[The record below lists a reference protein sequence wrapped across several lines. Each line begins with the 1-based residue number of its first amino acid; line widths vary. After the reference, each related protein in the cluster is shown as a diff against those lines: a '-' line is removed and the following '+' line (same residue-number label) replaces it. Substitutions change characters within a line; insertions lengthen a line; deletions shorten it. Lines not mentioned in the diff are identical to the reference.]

1 MPQKIYIA
9 AKGIITALGNNLSE
23 NKKALFESKDT
34 IDVLS
39 RLKTNHQLPAAEIQ
53 FSNEELAQRV
63 GLEATITRT
72 ALLSMLAAKEAFD
85 NFDLENKMSFKGGF
99 ISSNTVGGMDKSED
113 FIIDFLQDQSMG
125 KLHQIIH
132 HDSGASS
139 EIVADK
145 LGIKDVVSTIS
156 TACSSAANA
165 IIYAS
170 RLIRHGQLD
179 WCIAGGTDSLS
190 RFTVNGFN
198 SLMILDKNKCRPFD
212 DTREGLNL
220 GEGAGYVVL
229 VSEAIADMMKSKP
242 TIYLAGYCNANDAY
256 HQTASSPEGIGNYMA
271 MQGALK
277 NAGLSPSDIDY
288 INLHGTGTQNNDS
301 SEAAAIERLF
311 GENIPPYSST
321 KSMTGH
327 TLAACGAIE
336 AIFSAMTLE
345 ENLLPNSL
353 RFSQQ
358 MAGTKTIPTTSS
370 LSKKVQHAMSN
381 SFGFGGNCSTLIFSK
396 TTI

>member
-9 AKGIITALGNNLSE
+9 ARGIITALGNDLSE
-23 NKKALFESKDT
+23 NKTALFGEKDT
-34 IDVLS
+34 ITTLT
-39 RLKTNHQLPAAEIQ
+39 RLNTKQAFPAAEVHL
-53 FSNEELAQRV
+53 SNESLAEKA
-63 GLEATITRT
+63 GLDITITRT
-72 ALLSMLAAKEAFD
+72 ALLSMLAAKEAFA
-85 NFDLENKMSFKGGF
+85 NFELANKMSFRGGF
-99 ISSNTVGGMDKSED
+99 ISANTVGGMDKSED
-113 FIIDFLQDQSMG
+113 FIIDFLQDRSMG
-125 KLHQIIH
+125 KLNQVVH
-132 HDSGASS
+132 HDCGAST
-139 EIVADK
+139 EIVAEK

-229 VSEAIADMMKSKP
+229 VSETLANKMKTKP
-242 TIYLAGYCNANDAY
+242 NIYLSGYCNANDAY
-256 HQTASSPEGIGNYMA
+256 HQTASSPEGIGNFMA

-277 NAGLSPSDIDY
+277 NAGLQAADIDY

-327 TLAACGAIE
+327 TLAACGGIE
-336 AIFSAMTLE
+336 AIFSTMALE
-345 ENLLPNSL
+345 ENRLPANL

-358 MAGTKTIPTTSS
+358 MVGTKAEPITTP
-370 LSKKVQHAMSN
+370 LSKNVQHVMSN
-381 SFGFGGNCSTLIFSK
+381 SFGFGGNCTTLVFSKSTL
-396 TTI
+396 

>member
-9 AKGIITALGNNLSE
+9 AKGIITALGNDLSE
-23 NKKALFESKDT
+23 NKTALFEAKDAIAILT
-34 IDVLS
+34 
-39 RLKTNHQLPAAEIQ
+39 RLKTNQQLPAAEVL
-53 FSNEELAQRV
+53 FTNEELAQRAD
-63 GLEATITRT
+63 LDSSITRT
-72 ALLSMLAAKEAFD
+72 ALLSMLAAKEALD
-85 NFDLENKMSFKGGF
+85 NFELENKMSFKSGF

-113 FIIDFLQDQSMG
+113 FIVDFLQDSSLG
-125 KLHQIIH
+125 KLNQVVH
-132 HDSGASS
+132 HDCGAST

-145 LGIKDVVSTIS
+145 LGIKEVVTTIS

-229 VSEAIADMMKSKP
+229 VSEKIANRMKNKP
-242 TIYLAGYCNANDAY
+242 NIYLAGYCNANDAF
-256 HQTASSPEGIGNYMA
+256 HQTASSPEGMGNFMA

-277 NAGLSPSDIDY
+277 SAGLLPADIDY

-311 GENIPPYSST
+311 GENLPPYSST

-327 TLAACGAIE
+327 TLAACGGIE
-336 AIFSAMTLE
+336 AIFSTMALE
-345 ENLLPNSL
+345 ENRLPINL

-358 MAGTKTIPTTSS
+358 MANTKSEPITTP
-370 LSKKVQHAMSN
+370 LSKNVQHVMSN
-381 SFGFGGNCSTLIFSK
+381 SFGFGGNCTTLIFSK
-396 TTI
+396 STI

>member
-9 AKGIITALGNNLSE
+9 AKGIITALGNDLSE
-23 NKKALFESKDT
+23 NKAALFGENDT
-34 IDVLS
+34 IATFT
-39 RLKTNHQLPAAEIQ
+39 RLKTNQQLPAAEVH
-53 FSNEELAQRV
+53 FSNEELAKKV
-63 GLEATITRT
+63 DLDDTITRT
-72 ALLSMLAAKEAFD
+72 ALLSMMAAKEALA
-85 NFDLENKMSFKGGF
+85 NFELENKMSFRGGF

-113 FIIDFLQDQSMG
+113 FIINFLQDKSMG
-125 KLHQIIH
+125 KLNQVVH
-132 HDSGASS
+132 HDCGAST

-145 LGIKDVVSTIS
+145 LGIKEVVSTIS

-170 RLIRHGQLD
+170 RLIRHGQID

-229 VSEAIADMMKSKP
+229 VSEALANKMKKKP
-242 TIYLAGYCNANDAY
+242 NIYLSGYCNANDAY
-256 HQTASSPEGIGNYMA
+256 HQTASSPEGMGNFMA

-277 NAGLSPSDIDY
+277 NADLQAADIDY

-311 GENIPPYSST
+311 GENLPPYSST

-327 TLAACGAIE
+327 TLAACGGIE
-336 AIFSAMTLE
+336 AIFSTIALE
-345 ENLLPNSL
+345 ENRLPANL
-353 RFSQQ
+353 RFSQK
-358 MAGTKTIPTTSS
+358 MTGTKAGPITTP
-370 LSKKVQHAMSN
+370 LSKNVHHVMSN
-381 SFGFGGNCSTLIFSK
+381 SFGFGGNCTTLIFSK
-396 TTI
+396 STI

>member
-9 AKGIITALGNNLSE
+9 AKGIITALGNNLNE
-23 NKKALFESKDT
+23 NKTALFEAKDAIAT
-34 IDVLS
+34 LA
-39 RLKTNHQLPAAEIQ
+39 RLKTNQQLPAAEVQ
-53 FSNEELAQRV
+53 FSNDELAEKA
-63 GLEATITRT
+63 GLDATITRT
-72 ALLSMLAAKEAFD
+72 ALLSMLAAKEALD
-85 NFDLENKMSFKGGF
+85 NFDLENKMSFRGGF
-99 ISSNTVGGMDKSED
+99 ISANTVGGMDKSED
-113 FIIDFLQDQSMG
+113 FIVDFLHDQSIG
-125 KLHQIIH
+125 KLNQVVH
-132 HDSGASS
+132 HDCGAAT
-139 EIVADK
+139 EIVSDK
-145 LGIKDVVSTIS
+145 LGIKGAVTTIS

-179 WCIAGGTDSLS
+179 WCIAGGTDSMS

-229 VSEAIADMMKSKP
+229 VSEALANKIKNKP
-242 TIYLAGYCNANDAY
+242 NIFLSGYCNANDAY
-256 HQTASSPEGIGNYMA
+256 HQTASSPEGMGNFMA

-277 NAGLSPSDIDY
+277 NAGLLPADIDY

-311 GENIPPYSST
+311 GENLPPYSST

-327 TLAACGAIE
+327 TLAACGGIE
-336 AIFSAMTLE
+336 AIFSTMALE
-345 ENLLPNSL
+345 GNLLPVSL

-358 MAGTKTIPTTSS
+358 MAGTNALPITTP
-370 LSKKVQHAMSN
+370 LSKNVQHVMSN
-381 SFGFGGNCSTLIFSK
+381 SFGFGGNCTTLIFSK
-396 TTI
+396 STI